1 MAHPMANWMESPKYT
16 KPQEPDGHKIDD
28 QSDEADTAG
37 SGKGK
42 KKKHHPDEGDAGCLV
57 KFPKLKDHAGL
68 LRNLMRCFVAGDA
81 AFSLPTFKKQRCHSD
96 VDDADKSDVA
106 VKRVTAIQQSGLA
119 LAVSLARNVA
129 LDFLQQV
136 DAQGMWRRTR
146 MAVQLALAIELLNEP
161 LLDRPVRPWLSVQI
175 LAQGYDTVRN
185 VRESCAPSC
194 QRLGKFAARAI
205 RECLVLH
212 ICCHAGSVSD
222 IDFESALEHAFEK
235 QLEPKFHSELHLAR
249 NAICR
254 FGRSPTVFE
263 RVAPKIYSSMLNYE
277 ELQALWTVH
286 QECTPPSRSEV
297 VMVMSM
303 VE

>member
-1 MAHPMANWMESPKYT
+1 MAYPMANWMESPKYT
-16 KPQEPDGHKIDD
+16 KPQESDGHKIDD
-28 QSDEADTAG
+28 QSDEGDAAG

-42 KKKHHPDEGDAGCLV
+42 KKKHHPDEGDVDCLV

-68 LRNLMRCFVAGDA
+68 WRNLKRCFVAGDA

-96 VDDADKSDVA
+96 VDDVEKRDVA
-106 VKRVTAIQQSGLA
+106 GRRVTAIQQSGLA

-129 LDFLQQV
+129 LDFLRQV
-136 DAQGMWRRTR
+136 DTQGVWRRTR

-175 LAQGYDTVRN
+175 LAQSYDMVRN
-185 VRESCAPSC
+185 VRESAW
-194 QRLGKFAARAI
+194 QLGASRAI

-212 ICCHAGSVSD
+212 ICCNAGSMSD

-249 NAICR
+249 NAICQL
-254 FGRSPTVFE
+254 GRSPTVFE
-263 RVAPKIYSSMLNYE
+263 REAPKVYCSTLNYE
-277 ELQALWTVH
+277 ELQALWTVYH
-286 QECTPPSRSEV
+286 GCTLPSRSEV